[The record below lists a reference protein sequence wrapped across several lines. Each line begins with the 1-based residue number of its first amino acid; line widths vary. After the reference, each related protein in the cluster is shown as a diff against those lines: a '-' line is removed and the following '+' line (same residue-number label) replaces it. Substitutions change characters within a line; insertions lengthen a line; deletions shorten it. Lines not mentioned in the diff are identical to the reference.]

1 MYKDKQKQS
10 SPVKVAGNLLLK
22 EKATPNGHYVVIDAP
37 SLRSFTALT
46 EKGVTPQ
53 NILVINKDQKVIDKV
68 KEHGGRGVAGVSTTV
83 LKHYRGYFDGIYL
96 DYCGT
101 PKGNPGIGYVPQTD
115 ICWFVANLKPNGF
128 MAITFARRGCTDAI
142 SLAKSLIPS
151 SMHLVYERT
160 YFETCAMYMM
170 VLSKIPDDTGLAYM
184 CKTIYK
190 DAPMKIPLPEESD
203 ESEEESEEPKK
214 VFKPRQKPKR
224 KYQDT
229 PVELTQRLRKRKKV
243 SEVIYDSTFK
253 QGDIVGVKY
262 RLESGKFETL
272 SATVKRVLLAADK
285 TFKYTLKFHK
295 DGEGITTIREE
306 HITKLK
312 YGIKHLVSLWLKTL
326 KNPITHHN
334 YKTYAHQL
342 TEFLKTLKVKDV
354 SQIRVEHLQSFRNS
368 LPCKPSSRT
377 VIYSIRSLFNFLHEN
392 NYTTM
397 EFDEVLKVQSEGV
410 SDEVKKRNMEILCK
424 LFDQTEL
431 QNGWYFTDED
441 MNKIM
446 NTLHAEKHLLH
457 QLCESINGKQRRKFY
472 DSFDYTLPSPPFVN
486 LVRTVLRGVGKTM
499 RKTTATRY
507 VGKTIR
513 YVIQSI

>member
-1 MYKDKQKQS
+1 MYRDKEKQS

-214 VFKPRQKPKR
+214 VVNPHQKPKR
-224 KYQDT
+224 KYEDT
-229 PVELTQRLRKRKKV
+229 AVELTQRLRKRKKV

-295 DGEGITTIREE
+295 DGEGSTTLREE
-306 HITKLK
+306 HVTKLNHS
-312 YGIKHLVSLWLKTL
+312 IKHLVSLWLKTL
-326 KNPITHHN
+326 KNPMTQHN
-334 YKTYAHQL
+334 YTNYAHRL
-342 TEFLKTLKVKDV
+342 TEFLKEFNVKDV
-354 SQIRVEHLQSFRNS
+354 AQITMEQLESFRES
-368 LPCKPSSRT
+368 LPPNPVTRT
-377 VIYSIRSLFNFLHEN
+377 VIYSIRSLFNFLHSK
-392 NYTTM
+392 NYIS
-397 EFDEVLKVQSEGV
+397 VNIAQALKVKGNCKQRV

-431 QNGWYFTDED
+431 KNGWNFSYDYMFTV
-441 MNKIM
+441 MMKTLKHNKY
-446 NTLHAEKHLLH
+446 LLH
-457 QLCESINGKQRRKFY
+457 HLCESVNGKQRRRFW
-472 DSFDYTLPSPPFVN
+472 DRSLTSPSFVN
-486 LVRTVLRGVGKTM
+486 LLRAVLRGDGKTM
-499 RKTTATRY
+499 RKTSATVY
-507 VGKTIR
+507 T
-513 YVIQSI
+513 IQSI